1 MRIFT
6 RRNAFNSIG
15 GFIIIL
21 SFRVEWIKKHKKYIY
36 YYLVMCIK
44 KTARYIRLMKSQI
57 PRAWHLYGEL
67 WVMVAAISAPFAP
80 QCVYSGCLYLCGAK
94 GFKGLKKTPRHSRC
108 YYIKFIHVGYSPL
121 FGIHARVLFVFNEDM
136 CNVLVQHS
144 GTLVRHRCPFIADI
158 HVWCARVH
166 AAWWYKYLLYDDYSS
181 ACRVH
186 GALESSVPC
195 LTLPMLKQKSTPFKY
210 HTLSIEL
217 ICVNEKNCINRNVK
231 NNNWWLTRCW

>member
-1 MRIFT
+1 M
-6 RRNAFNSIG
+6 ASC
-15 GFIIIL
+15 
-21 SFRVEWIKKHKKYIY
+21 EWWWQPSAHHLHRSVYIQVVY
-36 YYLVMCIK
+36 TSV
-44 KTARYIRLMKSQI
+44 ARKVS
-57 PRAWHLYGEL
+57 
-67 WVMVAAISAPFAP
+67 
-80 QCVYSGCLYLCGAK
+80 K
-94 GFKGLKKTPRHSRC
+94 GWKKKTPRHSRC

-166 AAWWYKYLLYDDYSS
+166 AAWWYKYLLYDDCSS